1 MLIRQ
6 FKGHGAKIINFYN
19 LMFELYLCLIYNDP
33 YKQILYEYED
43 IFGTGSLLV
52 SVCTPGFGQMRVN
65 SSCRE
70 EMQDYICQ
78 SILDNH
84 CVVSYDSQFFI
95 NYKKITN
102 GNRGLAGT
110 TKLAIIPSG

>member
-1 MLIRQ
+1 MLIKQ

-19 LMFELYLCLIYNDP
+19 LMFELYLCLISNDP
-33 YKQILYEYED
+33 YKQILYEYAD

-52 SVCTPGFGQMRVN
+52 SVCSPGFGQMRVN

-70 EMQDYICQ
+70 EMQDCICQ

-84 CVVSYDSQFFI
+84 CVVSYDSFLLI
-95 NYKKITN
+95 IKKITN

>member
-1 MLIRQ
+1 
-6 FKGHGAKIINFYN
+6 
-19 LMFELYLCLIYNDP
+19 
-33 YKQILYEYED
+33 
-43 IFGTGSLLV
+43 
-52 SVCTPGFGQMRVN
+52 MRVN

-84 CVVSYDSQFFI
+84 CVVSYDSFLLI
-95 NYKKITN
+95 IKKITN